1 MKQKEV
7 IKEMILKGL
16 QAQCNNLVQHEI
28 EIELVETEVKLI
40 KQEQQIGESIP
51 NIDLDLSRSIQEEE
65 EEKAGWES
73 PVV

>member
-1 MKQKEV
+1 
-7 IKEMILKGL
+7 MILKGL
-16 QAQCNNLVQHEI
+16 QAQCNNLLQHEI
-28 EIELVETEVKLI
+28 EIEPVETEVKLI

-51 NIDLDLSRSIQEEE
+51 NIDMDLSMSIQEEE